1 MPGAWGGRMAKSSD
15 NNSKSNLVVSVFGRE
30 FRRFTYQIFLIL
42 FLASCFLFVIY
53 CTWVLFLS

>member
-1 MPGAWGGRMAKSSD
+1 MAKSSD